1 MVTGSVPTEKLPEK
15 SHNIPKPER
24 RTVQRRQTLDT
35 STSTALSQ
43 KIFSIEDL
51 NKQVQKKSI
60 HPWLTNKSKE
70 DEVGFELFDECHC
83 IPKYTVV
90 VDSTLEFSIFAY
102 NWPVPDDN
110 EIFKETKCSVKYLEM
125 AELLKSIKNSC
136 LCEGLGQDENVL
148 SVTVDP
154 TCNPD
159 NLSLLYDILFQKIF
173 LWMIPISK
181 CQYHIEQLLVR

>member
-15 SHNIPKPER
+15 SHDIPKRER

-35 STSTALSQ
+35 PSNQPSTSTAPSQ

-60 HPWLTNKSKE
+60 HSWLTNKSNE
-70 DEVGFELFDECHC
+70 DEMRFELFDECHC
-83 IPKYTVV
+83 IPKYTG
-90 VDSTLEFSIFAY
+90 FNAGIQHFAY

-110 EIFKETKCSVKYLEM
+110 EVFKKTKRSVKYLEI

-136 LCEGLGQDENVL
+136 LCESLGQDENVL
-148 SVTVDP
+148 SVAVDP
-154 TCNPD
+154 TRNPD
-159 NLSLLYDILFQKIF
+159 PESVSYQAVACE
-173 LWMIPISK
+173 MITGSEHSK
-181 CQYHIEQLLVR
+181 TVW

>member
-1 MVTGSVPTEKLPEK
+1 MVTGSVPTAKLPEK
-15 SHNIPKPER
+15 SHDIPKCER
-24 RTVQRRQTLDT
+24 RTVQRGQTLDT
-35 STSTALSQ
+35 PGNQPSTFTALSQ

-60 HPWLTNKSKE
+60 HPWLTNKSNE
-70 DEVGFELFDECHC
+70 DEVRFELFDECHC

-110 EIFKETKCSVKYLEM
+110 EIFKETKRSVKYLEI

-136 LCEGLGQDENVL
+136 LCEGLGQDDNVL
-148 SVTVDP
+148 SVAVDP

-159 NLSLLYDILFQKIF
+159 
-173 LWMIPISK
+173 PESK
-181 CQYHIEQLLVR
+181 SIIRHSVLR